1 MQQELRRKER
11 GGKAAVIESSNTLS
25 SPKIVYQNANVV
37 ISTGS
42 IFQLEEIPGGIVLFA
57 GSTTVRVMLG

>member
-1 MQQELRRKER
+1 MQQELKHKEP
-11 GGKAAVIESSNTLS
+11 GGRAEIIGSSNIHS
-25 SPKIVYQNANVV
+25 SPKVVYQNANVV